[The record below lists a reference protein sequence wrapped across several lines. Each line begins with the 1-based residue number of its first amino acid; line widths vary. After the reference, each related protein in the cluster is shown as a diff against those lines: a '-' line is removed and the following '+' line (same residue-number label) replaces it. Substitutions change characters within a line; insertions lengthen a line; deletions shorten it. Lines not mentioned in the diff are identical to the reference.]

1 MVVQCTLYEI
11 YHLKLCNFVAVECV
25 KMSPLSCSWTLFAT
39 QRESPCPVTPILLTP
54 SPWHPLL
61 SSQFLWICLVYTL
74 HINGIIPYV
83 TLCAWFLS
91 RCCSQDSSLLCVTMF
106 IRLLCDRRWFTPSA
120 VGGQLGLVPILATE
134 NSVLWTSSL
143 LLWILWCTRVCVPV
157 EY

>member
-11 YHLKLCNFVAVECV
+11 YHLKLCNFVAVERV

-91 RCCSQDSSLLCVTMF
+91 LGISFFFPAVPCSLWDFSDWAQHRVLTTGLPGKPLPWHNVVKVCT
-106 IRLLCDRRWFTPSA
+106 WFNMN
-120 VGGQLGLVPILATE
+120 QFLIF
-134 NSVLWTSSL
+134 
-143 LLWILWCTRVCVPV
+143 
-157 EY
+157 